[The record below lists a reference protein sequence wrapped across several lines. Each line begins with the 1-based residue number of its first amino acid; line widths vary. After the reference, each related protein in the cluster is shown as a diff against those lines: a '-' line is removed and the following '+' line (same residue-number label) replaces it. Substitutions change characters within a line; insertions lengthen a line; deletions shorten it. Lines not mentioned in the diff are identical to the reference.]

1 MVAMLRALKN
11 GFVLLIAA
19 TALTWPCAQRSTAQ
33 EQPLGMAMTLL
44 PVVHQGSQDFIIT
57 PRGYHVAIPGTGI
70 ARDAKQVA
78 IYQDPQGN

>member
-1 MVAMLRALKN
+1 
-11 GFVLLIAA
+11 
-19 TALTWPCAQRSTAQ
+19 
-33 EQPLGMAMTLL
+33 MAMTLL